1 MFVIILFGVVVG
13 LMSISIANGIELIG
27 GISPFIGIL
36 MATAKGLT
44 MYAIFIAFILGL
56 FWCTGKLFGR
66 KNEERA

>member
-13 LMSISIANGIELIG
+13 LLSISIANGIELIG
-27 GISPFIGIL
+27 GISPFISVLLAVSGALSIWAL
-36 MATAKGLT
+36 
-44 MYAIFIAFILGL
+44 FIAFILGL